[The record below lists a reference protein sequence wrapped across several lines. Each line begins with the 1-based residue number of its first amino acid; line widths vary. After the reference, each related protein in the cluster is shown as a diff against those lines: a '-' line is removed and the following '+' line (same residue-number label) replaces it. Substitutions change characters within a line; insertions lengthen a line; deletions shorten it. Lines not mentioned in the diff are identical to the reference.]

1 MTRSSLLPLVVLLA
15 GASLPAFGQGPSAG
29 QSIAEASCGACH
41 QIYGD
46 RSSAASANSGPSFQA
61 ISRMP
66 STTQLSIKVFLQTP
80 HANMPNLILSR
91 EEIDALAAY
100 IVTLSPR

>member
-1 MTRSSLLPLVVLLA
+1 MTRSRFLPLLILLA
-15 GASLPAFGQGPSAG
+15 GASLPALAQTQPEGQK
-29 QSIAEASCGACH
+29 IAEASCGACH

-46 RSSAASANSGPSFQA
+46 RTSAASANSGPSFQA

-91 EEIDALAAY
+91 EEMDALASY
-100 IVTLSPR
+100 IVSLKPQ